1 MQKSNWQLSKKSVG
15 KMALAGVILAVGI
28 LIYFY
33 RLYGELRLSD
43 ACFLSGLFLC
53 CVGLFRVVRIL
64 GLLNLPIYGFKKLG
78 DTLHAKF
85 SSHEEPT
92 MGSYAAYLQEETY
105 EQCFTAPLLVGGILI
120 ALSLLLLI

>member
-15 KMALAGVILAVGI
+15 KMVLAGAILAVGI

-33 RLYGELRLSD
+33 RLYGEWLISD

-64 GLLNLPIYGFKKLG
+64 GLLNLPIYGFKKMG
-78 DTLHAKF
+78 DTLHSKF
-85 SSHEEPT
+85 SDHETPT
-92 MGSYAAYLQEETY
+92 MGSYAEYLQEEKY
-105 EQCFTAPLLVGGILI
+105 EQCFTAPLLVGGVLI
-120 ALSLLLLI
+120 ALSLLLI